1 MRGDKIVA
9 AAIRHA
15 GFIWGGLRHGQIMQW
30 IWEERGTEKIPQEEQ
45 GFLTNRGI
53 FVNRYQAGAI
63 AYMAG
68 QTKTRKEH
76 LLSEDLW

>member
-1 MRGDKIVA
+1 MMLSSERKREREHKSLAGNSHGNLYLA
-9 AAIRHA
+9 AP
-15 GFIWGGLRHGQIMQW
+15 FSF
-30 IWEERGTEKIPQEEQ
+30 EKIPQEEQ

>member
-1 MRGDKIVA
+1 
-9 AAIRHA
+9 
-15 GFIWGGLRHGQIMQW
+15 MQW
-30 IWEERGTEKIPQEEQ
+30 IWEERGTEKISQMEQ